1 MDNKLSELSKPV
13 AYSLRFRNMNG
24 KPDKTINANTT
35 FSTLEKAKAYG
46 LGNRYVTQD
55 DGKIVCVRAPS
66 QDPIVEPLYSQE
78 YVSALL
84 EKSKEKDERAIACVN
99 AFDGI
104 ETERIAGKSL
114 GEFLAGE
121 LYLNKAEP
129 KQDGSFGFTF
139 SGLAVQLMADC
150 FADQFKSSGAINYLE
165 LLFEHAEVGEMTVTM
180 QRVEGLT
187 PAQKLAA
194 AEQRIAELEEQS
206 EQFKKELHNES
217 AANAHAYERIREL
230 EKRLATPVRLPEK
243 YNMKMAGDKSTKS
256 MFYGHNSAINDS
268 AKAIRAAGF
277 AVEGDSE

>member
-1 MDNKLSELSKPV
+1 MDNKLSELSELSELSKPV
-13 AYSLRFRNMNG
+13 AWDFPGSKEESRQLGYDFELDDEQ
-24 KPDKTINANTT
+24 KANC
-35 FSTLEKAKAYG
+35 SA
-46 LGNRYVTQD
+46 
-55 DGKIVCVRAPS
+55 
-66 QDPIVEPLYSQE
+66 LYSQE

-194 AEQRIAELEEQS
+194 AEQRIAELEAQV
-206 EQFKKELHNES
+206 KVWES
-217 AANAHAYERIREL
+217 AATKHLERAEDA
-230 EKRLATPVRLPEK
+230 EKRLATPVRLQSPWV
-243 YNMKMAGDKSTKS
+243 DKVGNRWLLEGTTT
-256 MFYGHNSAINDS
+256 DV
-268 AKAIRAAGF
+268 IRAAGF
-277 AVEGDSE
+277 KVEGDEQ